1 MIQPTIKSMN
11 NVRIK
16 FAEVISAMALYD
28 KEKTFLLEMNLLTNV
43 LIELEDK
50 MQNLFG
56 DYPDIDT
63 DNIEA
68 TREFI
73 CDRMGNGLF
82 ILRNIGGLETVMT
95 DDEYTILRLFH
106 ARLCAY

>member
-43 LIELEDK
+43 LIALEDE
-50 MQNLFG
+50 M
-56 DYPDIDT
+56 
-63 DNIEA
+63 
-68 TREFI
+68 
-73 CDRMGNGLF
+73 
-82 ILRNIGGLETVMT
+82 LETVMT